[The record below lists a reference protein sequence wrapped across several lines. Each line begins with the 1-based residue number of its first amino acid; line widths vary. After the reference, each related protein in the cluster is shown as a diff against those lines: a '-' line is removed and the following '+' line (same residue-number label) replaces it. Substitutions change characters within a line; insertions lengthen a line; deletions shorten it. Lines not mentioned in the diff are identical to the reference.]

1 MYSQLDG
8 YIVPS
13 TITQYDNW
21 VYYVPFA
28 EVQPVEALFPYEL
41 LPLLLLLLLF
51 PIVVL
56 VVAVASSSSEVF
68 IVASSKL
75 RLLFTLCWL
84 GLNSAV
90 DTVVIDV
97 VVVPEYARS
106 RAQ

>member
-1 MYSQLDG
+1 MFPPPQQ
-8 YIVPS
+8 
-13 TITQYDNW
+13 QYDNW
-21 VYYVPFA
+21 VYNVPFA
-28 EVQPVEALFPYEL
+28 EVQSVEALFPYEL
-41 LPLLLLLLLF
+41 LSSLLLLLLLSS
-51 PIVVL
+51 IVVL

-84 GLNSAV
+84 GSNSAV

-97 VVVPEYARS
+97 VVIPEYARC